1 MVRSPGYRKSSDAG
15 VALVAVLWIVAALS
29 ILVTGMVQAQRD
41 EIKLVA
47 SGRQLVQGA
56 AAGTAAAQLVLQ
68 ELAAP
73 PAQLVGLRRVE
84 TRFDGMTIPVEVMP
98 LNGLIDL
105 NRAPESLMVALFG
118 IAGGLAPDQAAAMA
132 KALVMSRQPG
142 VGRVRGPRYEA
153 VEDLLQLQGVDFD
166 LYARLAPLVTTD
178 SLGRGRV
185 NPMAAP
191 EDVLVVLAKG
201 DAERAARIAAQRDA
215 GQPGIDTTNLTAEF
229 LDNAGTARLRVRARV
244 ALADG
249 RYLISTRMVDLNRTA
264 SDGVPWQI
272 IHADDRL
279 EPR

>member
-1 MVRSPGYRKSSDAG
+1 MMKVAGRRKTGDAG

-56 AAGTAAAQLVLQ
+56 AIGTAAVQLVLQ

-73 PAQLVGLRRVE
+73 PTQVASLRRVE
-84 TRFDGMTIPVEVMP
+84 VRYDDTIIPVEVMP

-105 NRAPESLMVALFG
+105 NRAAEPLLVALFG
-118 IAGGLAPDQAAAMA
+118 VAGGLSPDLAAAMA
-132 KALVMSRQPG
+132 KALVASRQPG
-142 VGRVRGPRYEA
+142 AGRARGARYEA
-153 VEDLLQLQGVDFD
+153 VEDLLQLQGMDFD

-215 GQPGIDTTNLTAEF
+215 GEPGIDTTNLTAEF
-229 LDNAGTARLRVRARV
+229 LDNAGTARWRVRARV
-244 ALADG
+244 LLADG
-249 RYLISTRMVDLNRTA
+249 RYLISTRVVNLNRTA